1 MLCVSTFSLQL
12 LLAML
17 AMNPCLHAL
26 AVHITS
32 YCHHCGML
40 PTSNTSTWPG
50 TYTLTVGFICSFKVL
65 QLSSKLNL
73 GSSTMKKNSGP
84 DSNMF
89 PDCTAQNK
97 RTNDCVNDSYGL
109 LGTEQHVS
117 WNTAQCKCEH
127 SCRLTNLQ
135 PAWSIVKLH
144 RELTEL
150 TAMNTN
156 LWFKT
161 GSTMIWKA
169 LYKEGSKRF
178 E

>member
-1 MLCVSTFSLQL
+1 MCPHFRCSCCSRCLLWIPVFML
-12 LLAML
+12 LLFIL
-17 AMNPCLHAL
+17 NPIVITAACCQLRIRQHGPARTPSQSVSSAL
-26 AVHITS
+26 LKFYNWARNWI
-32 YCHHCGML
+32 
-40 PTSNTSTWPG
+40 
-50 TYTLTVGFICSFKVL
+50 
-65 QLSSKLNL
+65 L
-73 GSSTMKKNSGP
+73 GQAQWKKNSGP